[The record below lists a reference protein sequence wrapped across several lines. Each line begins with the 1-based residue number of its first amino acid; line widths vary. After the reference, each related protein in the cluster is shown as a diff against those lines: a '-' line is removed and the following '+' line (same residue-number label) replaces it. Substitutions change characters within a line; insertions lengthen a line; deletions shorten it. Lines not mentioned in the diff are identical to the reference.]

1 MTALHP
7 TPPVLTSPD
16 VARLTGEF
24 NVTVLPAAKDFLKR
38 KISANVLRDLWRPY
52 YYDVFHQF
60 DLTVEHSWRDTADS
74 DGLLESGP
82 PAADPAH
89 EIPLKLFPVSIA
101 HNNLDRLIEVLAGE
115 LGDRTA
121 EATTTPERIVDFA
134 HVVDALNELLTSLT
148 A

>member
-7 TPPVLTSPD
+7 TPLVTTSPD
-16 VARLTGEF
+16 VARLTEEF
-24 NVTVLPAAKDFLKR
+24 NATVLPAARDFLKR

-60 DLTVEHSWRDTADS
+60 DLTVEHAWRGATET
-74 DGLLESGP
+74 DGKLESGP
-82 PAADPAH
+82 PAANPAH
-89 EIPLKLFPVSIA
+89 EVPLKLFPVSIA

-115 LGDRTA
+115 LGDHTA
-121 EATTTPERIVDFA
+121 EATKVPERIVDFA
-134 HVVDALNELLTSLT
+134 HVVDALNELLASLT